1 MKPEQITYGTEDV
14 VRPGRGTA
22 GTVIAL
28 LILLGA
34 LLNACR
40 DQPVDGTG
48 ITVIRDTIR
57 VSRDSVIIRD
67 SIVYN
72 DSVVIRDSIIYRD
85 SIILKDTLIVRDTT
99 VIRDSVRYRDSVVYD
114 TIDVPGSRNPYRS
127 AVLTFQARSDTG
139 NLTRSV
145 QVDLTDYLQYTVVES
160 GDSVQALGLSM
171 SAAMSPQFS
180 RFIVSDLQDAVPFY
194 LKGITLN
201 VPSFRP
207 GLNAGAGETVPLNRH
222 PYNWLPSGDKS
233 GGMMITTQA
242 GQLASFFQGWTG
254 QVIET
259 GGSTGG
265 ERYESGGEL
274 VLSRVNT
281 SARMLNVHMQGT
293 LYVAVEINGKQVVER
308 FVLTLEC
315 ELGY

>member
-1 MKPEQITYGTEDV
+1 MKPEQMTYGTEDV

-22 GTVIAL
+22 GVVMAL

-114 TIDVPGSRNPYRS
+114 TIDVPGTGNPYRS
-127 AVLTFQARSDTG
+127 AMLTFQARSDTG
-139 NLTRSV
+139 NLTQSV
-145 QVDLTDYLQYTVVES
+145 QVDLTDYLQYTVVGS
-160 GDSVQALGLSM
+160 GDTVQALSLSM
-171 SAAMSPQFS
+171 SAAMPPQFS
-180 RFIVSDLQDAVPFY
+180 RLIVRDLQDAVPFY
-194 LKGITLN
+194 LKGLALN
-201 VPSFRP
+201 VPSFRL
-207 GLNAGAGETVPLNRH
+207 GLNAGAEETVQLNRH
-222 PYNWLPSGDKS
+222 PYNWLPTQDKS
-233 GGMMITTQA
+233 GGIMITAQA
-242 GQLASFFQGWTG
+242 GQLASLFQGWTG
-254 QVIET
+254 QVIEA

-265 ERYESGGEL
+265 ERYQSEGQL
-274 VLSRVNT
+274 VLSRINI
-281 SARMLNVHMQGT
+281 SGRRMNVYMQAT
-293 LYVAVEINGKQVVER
+293 LYVAVEISGKQVVER